1 MDVLPLTLHGVL
13 QEDLY
18 KRRNKS
24 KVKTALANLDVEV
37 PSSFSEFYNTYE
49 GPFWEEHVPYE
60 LLDMVEEEG
69 NIQFYTDILR
79 KEHKFPKNYLVL
91 SELSVNTVLI
101 LDTLTDKVY
110 CMSFEGE
117 DEQLLNGEL
126 KASWSTFYAFLED
139 YFGC

>member
-1 MDVLPLTLHGVL
+1 MDVLPLALHGVL
-13 QEDLY
+13 QEDFY

-24 KVKTALANLDVEV
+24 KVNTVLANLDVEV
-37 PSSFSEFYNTYE
+37 SNSFSEFYNTYE

-60 LLDMVEEEG
+60 LLDMVEEDR

-79 KEHKFPKNYLVL
+79 KVHKFPKNYLVL
-91 SELSVNTVLI
+91 SELSANMVLI

-110 CMSFEGE
+110 CMNFEGG

-126 KASWSTFYAFLED
+126 KASWPTFYAFLED

>member
-79 KEHKFPKNYLVL
+79 KEYKFPKNYLVL

>member
-1 MDVLPLTLHGVL
+1 MDVLPPALHGVL
-13 QEDLY
+13 QEDFY

-24 KVKTALANLDVEV
+24 KVNTVLANLDVEV
-37 PSSFSEFYNTYE
+37 SNSFSEFYNTYE

-60 LLDMVEEEG
+60 LLDMVEEDR

-79 KEHKFPKNYLVL
+79 KVHKFPKNYLVL
-91 SELSVNTVLI
+91 SELSANTVLI
-101 LDTLTDKVY
+101 LDTLTDKIY
-110 CMSFEGE
+110 CMNFEGE
-117 DEQLLNGEL
+117 DDLLLSGEL

>member
-18 KRRNKS
+18 KCRNKS

>member
-13 QEDLY
+13 QEDFY

-24 KVKTALANLDVEV
+24 KVNTVLANLDVEV
-37 PSSFSEFYNTYE
+37 SNSFSEFYNTYE